1 MALFC
6 IGLYAVLSR
15 RNLIKIVMGLSLMES
30 STYLLLIS
38 LAYRANSTAP
48 VLLSPPPGT
57 RARVRLAH
65 GNVADP
71 VLQNFCLTAI
81 VIGVAVTAVFLS
93 VAVRISQ
100 HYRTLDADQR
110 PGAARMSDAT
120 LASLLPLP
128 VAIAPIGGASSRRSL
143 ARLSPARCRSS
154 ISVVALDRR
163 LRRCCCS

>member
-1 MALFC
+1 MIVVNYVGAAAVFTC
-6 IGLYAVLSR
+6 GLYAVLSD

-38 LAYRANSTAP
+38 LAYRAHSTAP
-48 VLLSPPPGT
+48 VLADPPGGESAGAL
-57 RARVRLAH
+57 AR

-100 HYRTLDADQR
+100 HYRTLDSER
-110 PGAARMSDAT
+110 VR
-120 LASLLPLP
+120 
-128 VAIAPIGGASSRRSL
+128 
-143 ARLSPARCRSS
+143 
-154 ISVVALDRR
+154 ALRG
-163 LRRCCCS
+163 